1 MMVLTVTVICISAA
15 VLVFWRIPY
24 SGTRAEFQKLASGL
38 LTGEP
43 AADTVFTSKDWTPL
57 PPPVQRYFETAGFTG
72 YPKMSV
78 MQAEFRNVKFSLGPG
93 KPFITI
99 GYNQVNAV
107 SRTTRIAFIDTKLY
121 GIPFQG
127 LDTYIEGTG
136 GMKGVLGKV
145 FTLFN
150 ERGAE
155 MDQACLVT
163 FLSEALLLPSAA
175 LQSYVT
181 WKPIDDLHAEA
192 VITRYGSTAG
202 GIFTFREN
210 GECQSFTT
218 TERTA
223 VGMDG
228 SRQKVRWSAYMDDYS
243 IIDGIRQPNRLRAV
257 WHYDEGDLVYFDS
270 DNLRL
275 EYR

>member
-1 MMVLTVTVICISAA
+1 MIVLTVTIICFAAA
-15 VLVFWRIPY
+15 VLVFWQIPY

-38 LTGEP
+38 TTGEP
-43 AADTVFTSKDWTPL
+43 AAAAVFTAEDWTPL
-57 PPPVQRYFETAGFTG
+57 PPPVRRYFETAGFTA
-72 YPKMSV
+72 YPKMSA
-78 MQAEFRNVKFSLGPG
+78 MQAEFRKVKFSLGPG
-93 KPFITI
+93 KAMITI
-99 GYNQVNAV
+99 GYNQVNSVA
-107 SRTTRIAFIDTKLY
+107 RTGRIAFIDAKLY

-127 LDTYIEGTG
+127 LDTYVEGTG
-136 GMKGVLGKV
+136 GMKGVLGKA

-150 ERGAE
+150 QRGAE

-175 LQSYVT
+175 LQSYIT
-181 WKPIDDLHAEA
+181 WKPIDNLHAEA
-192 VITRYGSTAG
+192 TISRYGSTAS

-218 TERTA
+218 NDRTA

-243 IIDGIRQPNRLRAV
+243 IIDGIRQPTRLRAV

-270 DNLRL
+270 DNLL
-275 EYR
+275 IEYR